1 MHFVYLYT
9 YHIFYTSC
17 FNISWEIHLIFLGKY
32 IWYFLRSTFDISW
45 EIQLIFLEKHIS
57 YFLRNTFNIS
67 WKIHFIFI
75 EKYIWYLW
83 INTFDISWKIQLIW
97 LCSFHI
103 RRAWSQNP
111 GHLAVTLQCRERC
124 LAYHSP
130 HIATSA
136 VTEKQ
141 KQQYRI
147 KNWTKP
153 NHSKTSQTNAIKLNG
168 SYLPRLPYPHIAT
181 SAVTEKQK
189 QQYHREP
196 HRTKSKRSKRNQE
209 KPTTVKQ
216 SNNRCYQTA
225 KPTIPNRIKSN
236 QSKTEQ
242 NQTKP

>member
-1 MHFVYLYT
+1 MHFVFLYT

-45 EIQLIFLEKHIS
+45 EIQLIFLEKYIS

-141 KQQYRI
+141 KQQY
-147 KNWTKP
+147 
-153 NHSKTSQTNAIKLNG
+153 
-168 SYLPRLPYPHIAT
+168 
-181 SAVTEKQK
+181 
-189 QQYHREP
+189 HREP

-209 KPTTVKQ
+209 KPITVKQ

-225 KPTIPNRIKSN
+225 KTTISNRIKSN
-236 QSKTEQ
+236 QTKTEKT
-242 NQTKP
+242 QTKP